1 MRSAPTILFAF
12 ALGACTTAAVQSVA
26 APSGSAAEPAKAS
39 PWMPE
44 ISPVITKAA
53 RAQRR
58 HPPGKPDVS
67 VTILARG
74 EAAFLARLEMPA
86 GGKVPLHRD
95 PTEEYI
101 HVLEGG
107 GTITV
112 DGAAHEIA
120 PGDTVYMPADAE
132 VTFAGGATPLVALQ
146 VFAGPEPAAKYG
158 AWEAE

>member
-1 MRSAPTILFAF
+1 
-12 ALGACTTAAVQSVA
+12 
-26 APSGSAAEPAKAS
+26 
-39 PWMPE
+39 MPE
-44 ISPVITKAA
+44 ISPVVVKAA
-53 RAQRR
+53 AAERR
-58 HPPGKPDVS
+58 HPPGKPEVH

-74 EAAFLARLEMPA
+74 EEAFVARLEMPA

-112 DGAAHEIA
+112 DGTPHQISA
-120 PGDTVYMPADAE
+120 GDTVYMPANAE
-132 VTFAGGATPLVALQ
+132 VTFAGGDTPLVALQ

-158 AWEAE
+158 AWERE